1 MISRLIDKRLWVPP
15 AEAAAAIGMALRA
28 HWAAAKAAATSNPF
42 WVKPGSWL
50 ERSARQLAPLAS
62 PHPVNSSHH
71 FNSSHHLTTGGKL
84 MRYASGSASV
94 PNPKRV
100 PRS

>member
-1 MISRLIDKRLWVPP
+1 MISKVIDQGLWVPT
-15 AEAAAAIGMALRA
+15 AEAAAAIGATLCA
-28 HWAAAKAAATSNPF
+28 HWAAAKAAAAANPF
-42 WVKPGSWL
+42 WVKPSSWL
-50 ERSARQLAPLAS
+50 ERSAQHLGA
-62 PHPVNSSHH
+62 
-71 FNSSHHLTTGGKL
+71 HHLTIGGRL

>member
-1 MISRLIDKRLWVPP
+1 MISRLIDKRLWVPTG
-15 AEAAAAIGMALRA
+15 EAAAAIGAALCA
-28 HWAAAKAAATSNPF
+28 HWAAAKAVAANNPF
-42 WVKPGSWL
+42 WVKPSSWL
-50 ERSARQLAPLAS
+50 ERSARQLAPLPLAS
-62 PHPVNSSHH
+62 PH
-71 FNSSHHLTTGGKL
+71 HLTMGGKL

>member
-15 AEAAAAIGMALRA
+15 AEAAAAIGAALCA
-28 HWAAAKAAATSNPF
+28 HWAAAKAAAANNPF
-42 WVKPGSWL
+42 WVKPSSWL
-50 ERSARQLAPLAS
+50 ERSARQLTSVPLAS
-62 PHPVNSSHH
+62 PHH
-71 FNSSHHLTTGGKL
+71 FTMGGKL